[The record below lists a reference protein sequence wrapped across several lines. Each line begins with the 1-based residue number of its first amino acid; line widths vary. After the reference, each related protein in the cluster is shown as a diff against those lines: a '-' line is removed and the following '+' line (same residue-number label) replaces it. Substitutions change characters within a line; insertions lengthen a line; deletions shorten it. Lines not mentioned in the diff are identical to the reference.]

1 MHGIARLIHRFSFL
15 LFTLIIVA
23 CGGGGGGGGGNS
35 NPSAPAADTIVAGNA
50 VKGVIK
56 NARVE
61 VFAIEDGIVGSLA
74 IATTTT
80 DSNGDYTI
88 TVSPGL
94 TGSVL
99 IKISNNNDPA
109 SPSTMTCDSVTGC
122 NNSDGTFS
130 FGDDMPLGDLEL
142 TTVVASMTG
151 GSTET
156 AAITPF
162 THMAAAY
169 AETLPGGLTSENI
182 ATANSKVGNMLGIN
196 NIVTT
201 IPPDITASASA
212 ETSFNESKY
221 AYLSAAIVSLAESN
235 YAGDIGTV
243 IETLT
248 NNYTSNDG
256 ELISSES
263 VDDNTVISLSELAV
277 HAWDQSFSNNADG
290 QVENALENLVWIA
303 LNAQDELTNT
313 MPSPSVGLGEL
324 ETVKAFVADVRTWGN
339 VIDQEINNNASQFKQ
354 ELDIADVTFDIATP
368 LLTDAFNYGM
378 TAAFEAYI
386 TGAATAS
393 NDLST
398 YFSPSD
404 PIDPVTA
411 IGTVYVTETASESRV
426 VLQGTIN
433 DIAIQFTMVAPPA
446 AGNTLSGNDFELVVS
461 NVSVQSASAS
471 ITAQSGTVTVSYS
484 ETTDLTPWLND
495 ASGIAFPDPDS
506 GSVDLSNVAIAEVDS
521 ADPISYSGSLQA
533 EIVGSRGA
541 AGTTVLR
548 DELGNVVQY
557 NPASINFTGNVSN
570 STNEI
575 SGQIAATMPNAE
587 TFIPVMGPQAGDIVP
602 ALGSYTFTNNN
613 NTVTISAPGLTR
625 TIDFAP
631 STGMITVT
639 NTYDL
644 SSPFS
649 TDVGTYASLNEY
661 LTSGQYYVDYLPVY
675 DADAYYQVVFP
686 DVWNIAGGS
695 LDGVIIWANPVPEE
709 NETNF
714 RELTDILISF
724 TAQLEGLPEAM
735 FIMTGNRTGYRS
747 GDALLTIAYGGRR
760 IELEGDFTN
769 GDATGT
775 IDITNQDGVVI
786 TYSKNNTT
794 TPGHITYNGEQYA
807 EIEEVNGI
815 TLIRYNDGFF
825 DSL

>member
-303 LNAQDELTNT
+303 LNA
-313 MPSPSVGLGEL
+313 
-324 ETVKAFVADVRTWGN
+324 
-339 VIDQEINNNASQFKQ
+339 
-354 ELDIADVTFDIATP
+354 
-368 LLTDAFNYGM
+368 
-378 TAAFEAYI
+378 
-386 TGAATAS
+386 
-393 NDLST
+393 
-398 YFSPSD
+398 
-404 PIDPVTA
+404 
-411 IGTVYVTETASESRV
+411 
-426 VLQGTIN
+426 
-433 DIAIQFTMVAPPA
+433 
-446 AGNTLSGNDFELVVS
+446 
-461 NVSVQSASAS
+461 
-471 ITAQSGTVTVSYS
+471 
-484 ETTDLTPWLND
+484 
-495 ASGIAFPDPDS
+495 
-506 GSVDLSNVAIAEVDS
+506 
-521 ADPISYSGSLQA
+521 
-533 EIVGSRGA
+533 
-541 AGTTVLR
+541 
-548 DELGNVVQY
+548 
-557 NPASINFTGNVSN
+557 
-570 STNEI
+570 
-575 SGQIAATMPNAE
+575 
-587 TFIPVMGPQAGDIVP
+587 
-602 ALGSYTFTNNN
+602 
-613 NTVTISAPGLTR
+613 
-625 TIDFAP
+625 
-631 STGMITVT
+631 
-639 NTYDL
+639 
-644 SSPFS
+644 
-649 TDVGTYASLNEY
+649 
-661 LTSGQYYVDYLPVY
+661 
-675 DADAYYQVVFP
+675 
-686 DVWNIAGGS
+686 
-695 LDGVIIWANPVPEE
+695 
-709 NETNF
+709 
-714 RELTDILISF
+714 
-724 TAQLEGLPEAM
+724 
-735 FIMTGNRTGYRS
+735 
-747 GDALLTIAYGGRR
+747 
-760 IELEGDFTN
+760 
-769 GDATGT
+769 
-775 IDITNQDGVVI
+775 
-786 TYSKNNTT
+786 
-794 TPGHITYNGEQYA
+794 
-807 EIEEVNGI
+807 
-815 TLIRYNDGFF
+815 
-825 DSL
+825 